1 MTQMMTK
8 TKLYALDLS
17 TFTTAIEQLD
27 EQLHANQEKLDD
39 IAHAKE
45 TIASGMQGQS
55 AQAMIAKLDALEQKI
70 TDHITSIQQTQA
82 AITNYRSTKQQLQR
96 DVIDFVDEAELDSLS
111 VSNIWIITPTDAYL
125 GVVSPAYIGV
135 KFIDASTRQPILNVL
150 VMVFDRYDSQAP
162 ITSTDF
168 VTPFTTSG
176 GFSTVEPDRTIEWD
190 DPFPHGSKAG
200 QDTPEDWDNWYK
212 WELYRQGAGWV
223 LQHSDSY
230 DFYGHFREN
239 TGTPKTFNYE
249 KAYKDDAIIRNYVNT
264 DINASLQA
272 ANEAVMAGQTD
283 VTLYSPKH
291 AVGNPATENW
301 QRTIGGH
308 TMYTDTDVKVEGDT
322 VTATVTVYARDR
334 WNFNRDSSDIGS
346 GTPDEVNGRFEELG
360 WGKSFHSS
368 GSITRTYTWK
378 VGEQPTLLDTHT
390 TESNEDRKTHDY
402 EKYKP
407 R

>member
-8 TKLYALDLS
+8 TKLYALDLRS
-17 TFTTAIEQLD
+17 FTATIEQLG
-27 EQLHANQEKLDD
+27 EQLRANQEKLDD

-70 TDHITSIQQTQA
+70 NDHITSIQETQA
-82 AITNYRSTKQQLQR
+82 VITTYRTNKQQLQR
-96 DVIDFVDEAELDSLS
+96 EVIDYVDSVELDGFS
-111 VSNIWIITPTDAYL
+111 VSNVWVILPSDTMLAAL
-125 GVVSPAYIGV
+125 SPLNIGG
-135 KFIDASTRQPILNVL
+135 KFIAAGIMQQRL
-150 VMVFDRYDSQAP
+150 VAPVETIVRYDLQAAVHSGSDVKP
-162 ITSTDF
+162 Y
-168 VTPFTTSG
+168 TTSG
-176 GFSTVEPDRTIEWD
+176 GFSTIEPDQTIEWD
-190 DPFPHGSKAG
+190 DDFPHGSKAG

-239 TGTPKTFNYE
+239 TGTPKTFNFE
-249 KAYKDDAIIRNYVNT
+249 KAYMDDAIIRNYVNT
-264 DINASLQA
+264 DLNASLQA

-322 VTATVTVYARDR
+322 VTATVTV
-334 WNFNRDSSDIGS
+334 
-346 GTPDEVNGRFEELG
+346 
-360 WGKSFHSS
+360 
-368 GSITRTYTWK
+368 
-378 VGEQPTLLDTHT
+378 
-390 TESNEDRKTHDY
+390 
-402 EKYKP
+402 
-407 R
+407 